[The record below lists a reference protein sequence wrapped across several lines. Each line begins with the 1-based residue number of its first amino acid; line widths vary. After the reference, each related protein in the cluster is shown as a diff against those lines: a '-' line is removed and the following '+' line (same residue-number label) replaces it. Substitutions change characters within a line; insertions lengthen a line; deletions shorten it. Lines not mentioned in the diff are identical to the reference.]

1 MCYSPLFSH
10 LGHKYWEY
18 CLDRYGSTISLIL
31 CSRVYPRWIFFEL
44 KCFRYFE
51 DSWRIGARVSSS
63 ISGTK
68 CEGNE
73 FCRFSLV
80 THWDDN
86 TGSVLFTWDYLWL
99 PEFTDF
105 QSIFI
110 SKRVEKATISEHKIH
125 MIGKC
130 IGD

>member
-1 MCYSPLFSH
+1 VIVVKKFLMIADSKALATYANQDINVVPV
-10 LGHKYWEY
+10 
-18 CLDRYGSTISLIL
+18 ST
-31 CSRVYPRWIFFEL
+31 V
-44 KCFRYFE
+44 K
-51 DSWRIGARVSSS
+51 V
-63 ISGTK
+63 
-68 CEGNE
+68 EGNE